1 MPLKHVIV
9 LFLASGFAD
18 ATKCIDLQPPNPT
31 LKDSPTCQGAML
43 GYIAAILPLYI
54 FVYLPVSNT
63 LFGASQKPSAGF
75 TQFNSSFIAANE
87 PLSCPTHKYNT
98 HIISQEPLVIY
109 IEDFLSPD
117 ESTHLLKIR

>member
-1 MPLKHVIV
+1 
-9 LFLASGFAD
+9 
-18 ATKCIDLQPPNPT
+18 
-31 LKDSPTCQGAML
+31 ML

-63 LFGASQKPSAGF
+63 LFGTSQKPLARV
-75 TQFNSSFIAANE
+75 TEFNSSFIATNE

-98 HIISQEPLVIY
+98 HILSQEPLVIY